1 MESII
6 EKIYYISAEPDR
18 MQKFIEFIKKVHDKS
33 RCGETKCDVNYY
45 LKEAYDRLFNEKLSY
60 DSCKI
65 KFTDICLSYP
75 FAFCAMFQLHC
86 KQKDNIENSPSI
98 TNKKIVTNKQIERN
112 NQLIELIQ
120 QKYVTQKKID
130 ALVESLFLNK

>member
-18 MQKFIEFIKKVHDKS
+18 MQKFIEFIKKVHNKS
-33 RCGETKCDVNYY
+33 RCGET
-45 LKEAYDRLFNEKLSY
+45 YDRLFNEKLSY

-120 QKYVTQKKID
+120 QKYVIQKKID

>member
-33 RCGETKCDVNYY
+33 RCGET
-45 LKEAYDRLFNEKLSY
+45 YDRLFNEKLSY

-75 FAFCAMFQLHC
+75 FAFCAMFQLHF

-120 QKYVTQKKID
+120 QKYVIQKKID

>member
-6 EKIYYISAEPDR
+6 EKIFYISAEPDR

-86 KQKDNIENSPSI
+86 KQKDNIETSPSI
-98 TNKKIVTNKQIERN
+98 TNKQIECN

-120 QKYVTQKKID
+120 QKYVIQKKID